1 MDSFFK
7 THKYLL
13 EQLGE
18 PLRRGLMDEADWQQP
33 LIGIEGSRGVG
44 KTTLLLMLA
53 KELCG
58 VQGGECLYL
67 NLNSFYFQTHRL
79 SEVAQELWQRGVR
92 RLLLD
97 QLHKLPRWA
106 EELRAIHETLSGMK
120 VVFAASSVMSVAD
133 EYESLRDIVRT
144 YQLRG
149 LSLREYI
156 NVKAGLDL
164 RRRTLEEVM
173 RDYGAISMQVARRC
187 DAGLLLDDY
196 LQRGYY
202 PFFLERSRYS
212 GYLLKLMNMMIEV
225 DIMMVKQIEVKY
237 MGRIKALLYHLATLG
252 DNVPNVSRLSK
263 EIGTSRATVMNY
275 IRYLASARLVDVMY
289 KTDKGASGSL
299 LQKASVGLRRD
310 SRGLQPTESRKPV
323 RIAMHNPNLL
333 HAILPHRVERRA
345 MLECFFLSALRPGHE
360 VSVGERG
367 CDYVVDGRW
376 RFRIVER
383 APQRKQRGVCYLT
396 DSAASPRDGLVP
408 LWVLGLLY

>member
-106 EELRAIHETLSGMK
+106 EELRAIHETLPGMK

-187 DAGLLLDDY
+187 DAGALLDDY

-275 IRYLASARLVDVMY
+275 IRYLASARLIDVMY
-289 KTDKGASGSL
+289 KTGGEE
-299 LQKASVGLRRD
+299 
-310 SRGLQPTESRKPV
+310 TRKPV